1 MYQEGDKEVD
11 NLEQNI
17 RLLVK
22 EVVNKISQENHESQ
36 ESQLSDWNVKGV
48 FKNIDEA
55 VQAAQIAHREL
66 IGMTLEI
73 RRAMIQ
79 KMRDTVI
86 ENLKVISQ
94 MAVDET
100 TMGRLED
107 KMQKNK
113 LAALRTPGVEDL
125 QSVSYTDDHGLTLV
139 ERAPYGVVGAITPST
154 NPTETIINNSI
165 GMISGGNSVVFN
177 PHPGAKQVSCY
188 IVTLLNEA
196 SINAGGPQ
204 NLICTVANPTIESAQ
219 GLMNHPNID
228 LLVVTGGPAVVK
240 VAMKSS
246 KKTIAAGPGNPPCV
260 VDETADIVKAG
271 RDIVNG
277 ASFDNNIVCICEKE
291 ILAVESIADQ
301 LKAEMKK
308 NGAYELSKDEIDL
321 VTNLVIS
328 DPGRLYHE
336 GAANKKYVGKNAD
349 VIARDVG
356 LAVPKETR
364 LLLCEVDCNHPLVWT
379 EQLMPVIPLV
389 RVKNVDVAIDLAVS
403 CEHGFRHTA
412 MMHSKNIEKL
422 SLMAKVMN
430 CSIFIKNGPCYSGL
444 GHEGAGFPSFTIASP
459 TGDGLTRART
469 FTRER
474 RCTLVDYFRI
484 V

>member
-1 MYQEGDKEVD
+1 MD

-22 EVVNKISQENHESQ
+22 EVIKKIGQESQ
-36 ESQLSDWNVKGV
+36 ESQEPQASDWSVKGV
-48 FKNIDEA
+48 FENINEA

-66 IGMTLEI
+66 VGMTLET

-79 KMRDTVI
+79 KMRDTVCK
-86 ENLKVISQ
+86 NLEIISR

-100 TMGRLED
+100 GMGRLED
-107 KMQKNK
+107 KIQKNK

-188 IVTLLNEA
+188 TVTLLNEA
-196 SINAGGPQ
+196 IINAGGPP
-204 NLICTVANPTIESAQ
+204 NLICTVATPTIESAQ
-219 GLMNHPNID
+219 GLMDHPNVA

-246 KKTIAAGPGNPPCV
+246 KKAIAAGPGNPPCV
-260 VDETADIVKAG
+260 VDETADIIKAG

-308 NGAYELSKDEIDL
+308 NGAYELNKDEIDL
-321 VTNLVIS
+321 VTNLVIAE
-328 DPGRLYHE
+328 PGRLYHE
-336 GAANKKYVGKNAD
+336 GAANKKYVGKNANI
-349 VIARDVG
+349 IARDIG
-356 LAVPKETR
+356 LAIPEETR

-389 RVKNVDVAIDLAVS
+389 RMRNVDAAIDLAVS

-422 SLMAKVMN
+422 SRMARVMN

-444 GHEGAGFPSFTIASP
+444 GHGGAGYPSFTIASP